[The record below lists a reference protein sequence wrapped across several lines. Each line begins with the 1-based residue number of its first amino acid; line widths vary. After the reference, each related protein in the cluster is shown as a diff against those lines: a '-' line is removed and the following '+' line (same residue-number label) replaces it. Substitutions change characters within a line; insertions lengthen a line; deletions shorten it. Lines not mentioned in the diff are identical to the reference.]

1 MHGCMDAWMH
11 GCVDAWMHGWMDGCL
26 LACLFVNGNGT
37 GTVTV
42 MVMVMLVVVVGN
54 VMYAPWLAANL
65 LGMARGFLIC
75 QDKIVPPET

>member
-11 GCVDAWMHGWMDGCL
+11 GCMDAWMHGWMDGCL

>member
-1 MHGCMDAWMH
+1 M
-11 GCVDAWMHGWMDGCL
+11 DAWMHGWMDGCL

-37 GTVTV
+37 GTVT
-42 MVMVMLVVVVGN
+42 VMVMLVVVVGN

>member
-1 MHGCMDAWMH
+1 MDAWMH
-11 GCVDAWMHGWMDGCL
+11 GCMDAWMHGWMDGCL

-37 GTVTV
+37 GTVT
-42 MVMVMLVVVVGN
+42 VMVMLVVVVGN

>member
-1 MHGCMDAWMH
+1 MVIA
-11 GCVDAWMHGWMDGCL
+11 L
-26 LACLFVNGNGT
+26 ER
-37 GTVTV
+37 TV

-65 LGMARGFLIC
+65 LGMARDFLIC